1 MSLFIDWF
9 ILPDERKQGRAGDR
23 ECARENEKPR
33 RLSFPFFQLF
43 LELFLAEE
51 AEEEEDDGDG
61 DEDESGIY
69 IYCGLNMSLN

>member
-1 MSLFIDWF
+1 MRGSK
-9 ILPDERKQGRAGDR
+9 EEQ
-23 ECARENEKPR
+23 ETENVQEKMKKPR

>member
-1 MSLFIDWF
+1 MKGSK
-9 ILPDERKQGRAGDR
+9 EEQET

-51 AEEEEDDGDG
+51 AEEEEDDGVM
-61 DEDESGIY
+61 ETKMRVEYIY
-69 IYCGLNMSLN
+69 IVDLICL